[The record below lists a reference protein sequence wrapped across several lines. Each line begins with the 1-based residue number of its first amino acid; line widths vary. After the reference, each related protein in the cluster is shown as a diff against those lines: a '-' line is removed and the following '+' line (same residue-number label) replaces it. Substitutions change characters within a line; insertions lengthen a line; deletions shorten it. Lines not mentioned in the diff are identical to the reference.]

1 MPFHLNKLK
10 SGPVRRTKPLC
21 SHSCANAF
29 LLIDGS
35 GRRAEIAARK
45 AERENEKGIAAQH
58 CGSPFRP
65 PRGANSFDVRVYSF
79 RALKSRGKYLQIR
92 TISSLY
98 FVQYGKVQFFFLL
111 PLRRKDL
118 HPARACIYYRKNT
131 RTGGKGHEKVHRD
144 LRFLQ
149 GLAAEP
155 RHLRQRA
162 RAYPLYFPACEV
174 RALNVAD
181 GGEGPRTAF
190 LASCGGERVLVSGVQ
205 DPYGEPIDAAYALL
219 PDGTA
224 VIEMAAAAG
233 LPLVAG
239 RKNPCVTTT
248 YGVGQ
253 LIADALARGARRIV
267 LGLGGSAT
275 NDGGCGCAAALGVRF
290 TDAGGRA
297 FVPVGATL
305 DRIAHIDA
313 SAARERLHGVRVIAM
328 CDITNPMHGHSGAA
342 CIFAPQKGADE
353 AAVRELDRQ
362 LRTLDKT
369 FRREAERLGRHA
381 PRSRRGGRVRRRL
394 RRSAGRGTAPRHR
407 GRARRGGLRRP
418 AHRRRPRHHRRG
430 PHRRARAPTAR
441 SWAAWRA
448 APHARGVPVLPSSA
462 MWATTPTEAYDAGVS
477 AIFSINRLAVP
488 RDEAKA
494 RSHIDY
500 THTLD
505 DLLRCIRAAEQFK
518 R

>member
-1 MPFHLNKLK
+1 
-10 SGPVRRTKPLC
+10 
-21 SHSCANAF
+21 
-29 LLIDGS
+29 
-35 GRRAEIAARK
+35 
-45 AERENEKGIAAQH
+45 
-58 CGSPFRP
+58 
-65 PRGANSFDVRVYSF
+65 
-79 RALKSRGKYLQIR
+79 
-92 TISSLY
+92 
-98 FVQYGKVQFFFLL
+98 
-111 PLRRKDL
+111 
-118 HPARACIYYRKNT
+118 
-131 RTGGKGHEKVHRD
+131 
-144 LRFLQ
+144 
-149 GLAAEP
+149 
-155 RHLRQRA
+155 
-162 RAYPLYFPACEV
+162 
-174 RALNVAD
+174 
-181 GGEGPRTAF
+181 
-190 LASCGGERVLVSGVQ
+190 
-205 DPYGEPIDAAYALL
+205 
-219 PDGTA
+219 
-224 VIEMAAAAG
+224 MAAAAG

-290 TDAGGRA
+290 TDAGGTS

-313 SAARERLHGVRVIAM
+313 SAVRERLHGVRMIAM

-362 LRTLDKT
+362 LRALDET
-369 FRREAERLGRHA
+369 FRRELNASVAMLPGAGAAGAFGAGCVALLGAEL
-381 PRSRRGGRVRRRL
+381 RRGIEVVLDVVGFDALLADADLVITGEGRIDAQSTHGKVV
-394 RRSAGRGTAPRHR
+394 GGV
-407 GRARRGGLRRP
+407 ARR
-418 AHRRRPRHHRRG
+418 A
-430 PHRRARAPTAR
+430 
-441 SWAAWRA
+441 
-448 APHARGVPVLPSSA
+448 HARGVPVFA
-462 MWATTPTEAYDAGVS
+462 IVGDVGDDAYGAYDAGVS

>member
-1 MPFHLNKLK
+1 MKKCIVISDSFKGSLP
-10 SGPVRRTKPLC
+10 SRDICAIARERIPL
-21 SHSCANAF
+21 F
-29 LLIDGS
+29 
-35 GRRAEIAARK
+35 
-45 AERENEKGIAAQH
+45 
-58 CGSPFRP
+58 
-65 PRGANSFDVRVYSF
+65 
-79 RALKSRGKYLQIR
+79 
-92 TISSLY
+92 
-98 FVQYGKVQFFFLL
+98 
-111 PLRRKDL
+111 
-118 HPARACIYYRKNT
+118 
-131 RTGGKGHEKVHRD
+131 
-144 LRFLQ
+144 
-149 GLAAEP
+149 
-155 RHLRQRA
+155 
-162 RAYPLYFPACEV
+162 FPACEV

-181 GGEGPRTAF
+181 GGEGTVDCF
-190 LASCGGERVLVSGVQ
+190 LNSC
-205 DPYGEPIDAAYALL
+205 DGEPIDAAYGLL

-297 FVPVGATL
+297 FIPVGVTL

-313 SAARERLHGVRVIAM
+313 SAAHERLHGVRVIAM

-342 CIFAPQKGADE
+342 HIFAPQKGADE

-369 FRREAERLGRHA
+369 FRRELNASVAMLPGAGAAGAFGAGCVALLGAEL
-381 PRSRRGGRVRRRL
+381 RRGIEVVLDVVGFDALLTDADLVITGEGRIDAQSTHGKVV
-394 RRSAGRGTAPRHR
+394 GGV
-407 GRARRGGLRRP
+407 ARR
-418 AHRRRPRHHRRG
+418 A
-430 PHRRARAPTAR
+430 
-441 SWAAWRA
+441 
-448 APHARGVPVLPSSA
+448 HARGVPVFA
-462 MWATTPTEAYDAGVS
+462 IVGDVGDDAYGAYDAGVS

>member
-1 MPFHLNKLK
+1 MKKCIVISDSFKGSLP
-10 SGPVRRTKPLC
+10 SRDICAIARERIPL
-21 SHSCANAF
+21 F
-29 LLIDGS
+29 
-35 GRRAEIAARK
+35 
-45 AERENEKGIAAQH
+45 
-58 CGSPFRP
+58 
-65 PRGANSFDVRVYSF
+65 
-79 RALKSRGKYLQIR
+79 
-92 TISSLY
+92 
-98 FVQYGKVQFFFLL
+98 
-111 PLRRKDL
+111 
-118 HPARACIYYRKNT
+118 
-131 RTGGKGHEKVHRD
+131 
-144 LRFLQ
+144 
-149 GLAAEP
+149 
-155 RHLRQRA
+155 
-162 RAYPLYFPACEV
+162 FPACEV

-181 GGEGPRTAF
+181 GGEGTVDCF
-190 LASCGGERVLVSGVQ
+190 LDSCGGERVLVSGVQ
-205 DPYGEPIDAAYALL
+205 NPYGEPIDAAYGLL

-239 RKNPCVTTT
+239 RKDPCVTTT

-290 TDAGGRA
+290 TDAGGKS

-313 SAARERLHGVRVIAM
+313 SAARERLRGVRVIAM

-342 CIFAPQKGADE
+342 HIFAPQKGADE

-362 LRTLDKT
+362 LRALDET
-369 FRREAERLGRHA
+369 FRRELNASVAMLPGAGAAGAFGAGCVALLGAEL
-381 PRSRRGGRVRRRL
+381 RRGIEVVLDGRIDAQSTHGKVV
-394 RRSAGRGTAPRHR
+394 GGV
-407 GRARRGGLRRP
+407 ARR
-418 AHRRRPRHHRRG
+418 A
-430 PHRRARAPTAR
+430 
-441 SWAAWRA
+441 
-448 APHARGVPVLPSSA
+448 HARGVPVFA
-462 MWATTPTEAYDAGVS
+462 IVGDVGDDAYGAYDAGVS

>member
-1 MPFHLNKLK
+1 MKKCIVISDSFKGSLP
-10 SGPVRRTKPLC
+10 SRDICAIARERIPL
-21 SHSCANAF
+21 F
-29 LLIDGS
+29 
-35 GRRAEIAARK
+35 
-45 AERENEKGIAAQH
+45 
-58 CGSPFRP
+58 
-65 PRGANSFDVRVYSF
+65 
-79 RALKSRGKYLQIR
+79 
-92 TISSLY
+92 
-98 FVQYGKVQFFFLL
+98 
-111 PLRRKDL
+111 
-118 HPARACIYYRKNT
+118 
-131 RTGGKGHEKVHRD
+131 
-144 LRFLQ
+144 
-149 GLAAEP
+149 
-155 RHLRQRA
+155 
-162 RAYPLYFPACEV
+162 FPACEV
-174 RALNVAD
+174 RALSVAD
-181 GGEGPRTAF
+181 GGEGTVDCF
-190 LASCGGERVLVSGVQ
+190 LDSCGGERVLVSGVQ
-205 DPYGEPIDAAYALL
+205 NPYGEPIDAAYGLL

-224 VIEMAAAAG
+224 VVEMAAAAG

-290 TDAGGRA
+290 TDAGGTS

-313 SAARERLHGVRVIAM
+313 SAVRERLHGVRVIAM
-328 CDITNPMHGHSGAA
+328 CDITNPTHGHSGAA

-353 AAVRELDRQ
+353 AAVRELNASVAM
-362 LRTLDKT
+362 LPGAGAAGAFGAGCVALLG
-369 FRREAERLGRHA
+369 AEL
-381 PRSRRGGRVRRRL
+381 RRGIEVVLDVVGFDALLTDADLVITGEGRIDAQSTHGKVV
-394 RRSAGRGTAPRHR
+394 GGV
-407 GRARRGGLRRP
+407 ARR
-418 AHRRRPRHHRRG
+418 A
-430 PHRRARAPTAR
+430 
-441 SWAAWRA
+441 
-448 APHARGVPVLPSSA
+448 HARGVPVFA
-462 MWATTPTEAYDAGVS
+462 IVGDVGDDAYGAYDAGVS

>member
-1 MPFHLNKLK
+1 MKKCIVISDSFKGSLP
-10 SGPVRRTKPLC
+10 SRDICAIARERIPL
-21 SHSCANAF
+21 F
-29 LLIDGS
+29 
-35 GRRAEIAARK
+35 
-45 AERENEKGIAAQH
+45 
-58 CGSPFRP
+58 
-65 PRGANSFDVRVYSF
+65 
-79 RALKSRGKYLQIR
+79 
-92 TISSLY
+92 
-98 FVQYGKVQFFFLL
+98 
-111 PLRRKDL
+111 
-118 HPARACIYYRKNT
+118 
-131 RTGGKGHEKVHRD
+131 
-144 LRFLQ
+144 
-149 GLAAEP
+149 
-155 RHLRQRA
+155 
-162 RAYPLYFPACEV
+162 FPACEV
-174 RALNVAD
+174 RALSVAD
-181 GGEGPRTAF
+181 GGEGTVDCF
-190 LASCGGERVLVSGVQ
+190 LDSCGGERVLVSGVQ
-205 DPYGEPIDAAYALL
+205 NPYGEPIDAAYGLL

-224 VIEMAAAAG
+224 VVEMAAAAG

-369 FRREAERLGRHA
+369 FRRELNASVAMLPG
-381 PRSRRGGRVRRRL
+381 
-394 RRSAGRGTAPRHR
+394 AGV
-407 GRARRGGLRRP
+407 ARR
-418 AHRRRPRHHRRG
+418 A
-430 PHRRARAPTAR
+430 
-441 SWAAWRA
+441 
-448 APHARGVPVLPSSA
+448 HARGVPVFA
-462 MWATTPTEAYDAGVS
+462 IVGDVGDDAYGAYDAGVS